1 MSNKQWISTGVTL
14 AMIILG
20 VILIKFLG
28 LWTSIIALCSYFVG
42 KIVGNKTTEPEI
54 IEKIV
59 EKIVEVPNKPKTK
72 KTNKTV
78 KKD

>member
-1 MSNKQWISTGVTL
+1 MSNKQWISAGVTL
-14 AMIILG
+14 VMIILG

-42 KIVGNKTTEPEI
+42 KIVGSKTTEPEI

-59 EKIVEVPNKPKTK
+59 EKIVGANSQDEYEDIIEKYI
-72 KTNKTV
+72 
-78 KKD
+78 

>member
-1 MSNKQWISTGVTL
+1 MSNKQWISVGVTL

-42 KIVGNKTTEPEI
+42 KILGSKTTEPEVV
-54 IEKIV
+54 EKIV
-59 EKIVEVPNKPKTK
+59 EKIVEVPNKPKATK
-72 KTNKTV
+72 KNT
-78 KKD
+78 KKVE

>member
-1 MSNKQWISTGVTL
+1 
-14 AMIILG
+14 
-20 VILIKFLG
+20 
-28 LWTSIIALCSYFVG
+28 LCSYFVG
-42 KIVGNKTTEPEI
+42 KIVGSKTTEPEI

-78 KKD
+78 KND